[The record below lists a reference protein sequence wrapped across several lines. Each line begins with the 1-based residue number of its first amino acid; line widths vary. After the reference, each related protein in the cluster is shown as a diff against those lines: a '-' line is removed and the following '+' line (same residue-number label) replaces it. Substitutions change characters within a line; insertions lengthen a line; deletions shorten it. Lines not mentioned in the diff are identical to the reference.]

1 MKKKLLN
8 SIEEAIRDI
17 KLGKIIIVVDDEGRE
32 NEGDFVTSAQLVT
45 PEKVNFMIKNGRGLL
60 CVSLTEKRCRE
71 LNLDLMVSKNT
82 ALHKTPFTVS
92 VDLLGNGCTT
102 GISAYDRAKTINA
115 LVDPN
120 IDPNELARPGHI
132 FPLMAQDGGVLVRD
146 GHTEA
151 SLDLSCLAGLSV
163 GGVLIEI
170 IKDDGQMARLPE
182 LLKISK
188 KFGLKII
195 SIKDLIKYLKSRKK

>member
-151 SLDLSCLAGLSV
+151 SLDLSCLAGLSA